1 MTYGS
6 GRPPLCALQ
15 PPQSRRLSEPAR
27 LPAVRAACAALP
39 QPAAEA
45 VPEREPPGARADAS
59 ITMQA
64 EQELPHDKPGLRPGI
79 EPDAHMADAQQ
90 ELHNDEP
97 GLLSGTA
104 SDVVMVDAERE
115 LHTTEPGVQPVAG
128 PEAVMTDG
136 IRGDGASAA
145 AEAAVAAEAGSKQVA
160 CNKEWP
166 QASAGIGSGLPLAE
180 AAALGESGSEPHVK
194 GRAVATAATSAADHL
209 VGPAAADV
217 SGQEPSLQ
225 LAVGDLHLPVR
236 GMQRRGED
244 EGAAARSSRP
254 GRAAA
259 AAAEAQLPRPKSE
272 LDHAQLP
279 FLVPALAGPTA
290 QPGQQAQAA
299 TPQPGSAEGPVQEQ
313 GAGCAQL
320 TRSSNRMASC
330 SEAVFEGAA
339 QEQKVVHE
347 QAAAQ
352 EQKTGCEQPAAAEQD
367 AGRGQPAA
375 PEQAAGCGHPAAQEQ
390 EARYAPAPQPAE
402 QQPEGQ
408 SRPGRARRYTR
419 RMTRAAG
426 TAGAAANGVQALP
439 RGAKQRTLLAA
450 METGGAPAA
459 GGWQTLQPI
468 TEEPGKLQVA
478 QQQQQAIEGIAAAAV
493 VQHQVAPAAALR
505 RRSRAAVAAGSTA
518 ARAAPASSRQLMPG
532 IAEESKALEAD
543 AMLQRQHADQVCAK
557 QTGTPPGL
565 QAGVMQQQE
574 PAECA
579 CMTR

>member
-1 MTYGS
+1 M
-6 GRPPLCALQ
+6 
-15 PPQSRRLSEPAR
+15 
-27 LPAVRAACAALP
+27 
-39 QPAAEA
+39 
-45 VPEREPPGARADAS
+45 
-59 ITMQA
+59 TMQA

-90 ELHNDEP
+90 ELHNEEP

-104 SDVVMVDAERE
+104 PDVVMVEAERE

-128 PEAVMTDG
+128 PEAVMTEG

-180 AAALGESGSEPHVK
+180 AAALVESGSEPHVK

-236 GMQRRGED
+236 GMQRRGEA

-259 AAAEAQLPRPKSE
+259 AAAEAQLPRPQSE

-279 FLVPALAGPTA
+279 SLVPALAGPTA

-352 EQKTGCEQPAAAEQD
+352 EQETGCEQPAAAEQD

-375 PEQAAGCGHPAAQEQ
+375 PEQAAGCGQPAAQEQ

-408 SRPGRARRYTR
+408 SLPGRARRCTR

-426 TAGAAANGVQALP
+426 TAGAAADGVQAVP

-450 METGGAPAA
+450 METGGAAAA
-459 GGWQTLQPI
+459 GGWQTLQQV

-478 QQQQQAIEGIAAAAV
+478 QQQQQAIEGIAAAAAV
-493 VQHQVAPAAALR
+493 VEHQVAHAAATR
-505 RRSRAAVAAGSTA
+505 RRSRAAMAAGSTA
-518 ARAAPASSRQLMPG
+518 AKAAPAGSRQLMPG
-532 IAEESKALEAD
+532 IAEEPEVLETD
-543 AMLQRQHADQVCAK
+543 AILQCQAADQVCAK
-557 QTGTPPGL
+557 QTGTLLRL

-574 PAECA
+574 AAECA
-579 CMTR
+579 GMTR